1 MPGAIRSKGPRQQAG
16 LGWYRPMAVVAAAS
30 SGAPMLPIVRLAELV
45 RTAAVLVIAGGLVG
59 VVVVSA
65 MRWRGLAWTWGLPA
79 LLGLPIAVLVGW
91 RATTA
96 YGAAA
101 VVMVVAGA
109 GWHYRDVMAG
119 GDLSARAR
127 GRRGPSH
134 RVRARVAWR
143 QIRRGRWSMTKVWL
157 LARTH
162 RAGWSECRS
171 AARVRRMDSSA
182 APLDRARRCRWF

>member
-45 RTAAVLVIAGGLVG
+45 RT
-59 VVVVSA
+59 
-65 MRWRGLAWTWGLPA
+65 
-79 LLGLPIAVLVGW
+79 
-91 RATTA
+91 
-96 YGAAA
+96 AAA